1 MVEVT
6 EVDTHRLEVSFT
18 ERAETVLR
26 QEYPVSMPVNG
37 RIGRIPLEVGDRVSE
52 GESLVSID
60 PIPAQT
66 EVSARLAAL
75 QSTRLRRTLT
85 ADLSV
90 ERMELAQAQKRV
102 QSLQAEFA
110 QVGPLIDAAKLNLE
124 NSGKELTRVR
134 NLVQKGALP
143 SRDLESAQLVVERA
157 KAELAARRSEEKV
170 LRSRLEEAR
179 AAVAS
184 VRAQLDRKLAEA
196 EAQEPVIEEAKSRQ
210 RQASYTLSKG
220 RVASP
225 IDGLVLERFE
235 RGPKELPAG
244 SPLLTLGRL
253 EDLEAECDV
262 LSQDALRLSRGTPV
276 FLDAGVAFPEPIKGE
291 VRLKE
296 PQGFTKRSSLGV
308 EQQRVRVRISLLDP
322 PPDLGVSYELWARFQ
337 LEEKTALAL
346 PRSCFVRFGN
356 DYKVWRVGAQNK
368 LELVTVNIGLKGNQY
383 WELDGPAVGS
393 GDRIVTNPNEELSEG
408 LEVQTASE

>member
-124 NSGKELTRVR
+124 NSVKNEKE
-134 NLVQKGALP
+134 
-143 SRDLESAQLVVERA
+143 
-157 KAELAARRSEEKV
+157 
-170 LRSRLEEAR
+170 
-179 AAVAS
+179 
-184 VRAQLDRKLAEA
+184 
-196 EAQEPVIEEAKSRQ
+196 
-210 RQASYTLSKG
+210 
-220 RVASP
+220 
-225 IDGLVLERFE
+225 
-235 RGPKELPAG
+235 
-244 SPLLTLGRL
+244 
-253 EDLEAECDV
+253 C
-262 LSQDALRLSRGTPV
+262 
-276 FLDAGVAFPEPIKGE
+276 
-291 VRLKE
+291 
-296 PQGFTKRSSLGV
+296 
-308 EQQRVRVRISLLDP
+308 
-322 PPDLGVSYELWARFQ
+322 
-337 LEEKTALAL
+337 
-346 PRSCFVRFGN
+346 
-356 DYKVWRVGAQNK
+356 
-368 LELVTVNIGLKGNQY
+368 
-383 WELDGPAVGS
+383 
-393 GDRIVTNPNEELSEG
+393 
-408 LEVQTASE
+408 QTFR

>member
-1 MVEVT
+1 MVEIT
-6 EVDTHRLEVSFT
+6 EVETHRLEVSFT

-102 QSLQAEFA
+102 QSLQAESA
-110 QVGPLIDAAKLNLE
+110 QVAPLIEAAKLNLE

-143 SRDLESAQLVVERA
+143 SRDLESAQLAVERA
-157 KAELAARRSEEKV
+157 KAELAARQSEEKV

-196 EAQEPVIEEAKSRQ
+196 EAQEPVIEEAKSRR

-253 EDLEAECDV
+253 EDLETECDV

-346 PRSCFVRFGN
+346 PRSCFVRFGS
-356 DYKVWRVGAQNK
+356 DYKVWRVGAQSK

-383 WELDGPAVGS
+383 WELDGPALNS
-393 GDRIVTNPNEELSEG
+393 GDRIVTNPNEELTEG
-408 LEVQTASE
+408 LEVRTTSE